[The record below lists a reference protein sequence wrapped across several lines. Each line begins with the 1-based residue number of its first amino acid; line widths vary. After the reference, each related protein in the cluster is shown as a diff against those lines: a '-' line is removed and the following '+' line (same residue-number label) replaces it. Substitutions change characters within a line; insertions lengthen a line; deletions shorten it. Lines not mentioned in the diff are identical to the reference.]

1 MWMQVGFLQD
11 ALLGSMMESYKYFS
25 KIPIIKFPTSLNLF
39 STPGLTSPGFKT
51 CIMILIR
58 LSVFRILKY
67 QKSLLR
73 ILRYRITR

>member
-1 MWMQVGFLQD
+1 MWMQAGFLQD
-11 ALLGSMMESYKYFS
+11 ALLGSMMERYKYFS
-25 KIPIIKFPTSLNLF
+25 KIPIIKLPTSLNLF

-58 LSVFRILKY
+58 LSGFRMLNY